1 MDARESAAESS
12 PLEHGFR
19 LDALEVD
26 PLEGLVSGPGGREKL
41 DPKVMAV
48 LLLLTH
54 HKGHIVSRD
63 ELLAQLWPKR
73 VVTDDA
79 VTRCFYV
86 LRRQLCQAGGD
97 RRYRALIETIPKRGY
112 RLNGEIARMAP
123 RSIAATGRVNGH
135 RSLTIAI
142 AIGAAVALFVV
153 VGISAG

>member
-1 MDARESAAESS
+1 MDALHNAGALQ
-12 PLEHGFR
+12 PVEHGFT

-26 PLEGLVSGPGGREKL
+26 PQEGLVSGPGGCEKL

-54 HKGHIVSRD
+54 HKGQIVSRD

-73 VVTDDA
+73 IVTEDA

-97 RRYRALIETIPKRGY
+97 PRYRALIETLPKRGY
-112 RLNGEIARMAP
+112 RLNGEIARLERQTVAAP
-123 RSIAATGRVNGH
+123 IKAGGH
-135 RSLTIAI
+135 RSVAIAI
-142 AIGAAVALFVV
+142 AVSAAVALIV
-153 VGISAG
+153 VGISSG